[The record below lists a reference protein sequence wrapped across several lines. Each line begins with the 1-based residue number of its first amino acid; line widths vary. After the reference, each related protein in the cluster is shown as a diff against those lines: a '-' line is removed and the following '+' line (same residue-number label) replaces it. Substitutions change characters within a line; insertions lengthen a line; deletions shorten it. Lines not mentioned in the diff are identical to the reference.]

1 MKNLKKQLP
10 FFFLLLFTSYFSHSQ
25 NPSRDLQDIV
35 GERGSYAEMDLEKR
49 GYVHIKTS
57 KSGYNVYSSWW
68 NPKMKKCVTYFLTDG
83 NVQAINDVPPFDC
96 NKSSDEG
103 YSSNNTSY
111 NHYSHHHNNGT
122 HYSSWD
128 HDQAFERGHNDG
140 LYNKAYHN
148 IYTDSNMIEG
158 YAEGYQSGVAQR
170 DSSTRYHSGKSG
182 YQSHARVDD
191 IVGLSVDSAAERM
204 GSRGFTE
211 VNQFKH
217 DGRTHRI
224 YYNRETRQCIDVRA
238 MHGKVGHVE
247 NSTRCNR

>member
-1 MKNLKKQLP
+1 MKNLKNQLP
-10 FFFLLLFTSYFSHSQ
+10 LFFLLLFTSYFTYSQ
-25 NPSRDLQDIV
+25 NPARDLQDIV
-35 GERGSYAEMDLEKR
+35 GEKGSYAEMDLEKR

-57 KSGYNVYSSWW
+57 KFGYDVYSNWW
-68 NPKMKKCVTYFLTDG
+68 SPGKRKCIAYHLADG
-83 NVQAINDVPPFDC
+83 RVQSVVNVSAADC
-96 NKSSDEG
+96 NKSNGAG
-103 YSSNNTSY
+103 YSNNSSY
-111 NHYSHHHNNGT
+111 NHSSYHHSDKSH
-122 HYSSWD
+122 YDSRD
-128 HDQAFERGHNDG
+128 HDAAFERGHSDG

-148 IYTDSNMIEG
+148 IYADGDLKLAYSD
-158 YAEGYQSGVAQR
+158 GYQSGVEQR
-170 DSSTRYHSGKSG
+170 SSSTRYHSNRGG
-182 YQSHARVDD
+182 YHKHARIDD

-224 YYNRETRQCIDVRA
+224 YYNKETRQCIDVRS